1 MQNTMVIGGLRWP
14 LGKKNKMKVQGKTD
28 LKLGNGIRRKL
39 HQKRDKMPKK
49 VPFGAISSKIFREGI
64 LLYVRRGNNE

>member
-49 VPFGAISSKIFREGI
+49 C
-64 LLYVRRGNNE
+64 LLGL